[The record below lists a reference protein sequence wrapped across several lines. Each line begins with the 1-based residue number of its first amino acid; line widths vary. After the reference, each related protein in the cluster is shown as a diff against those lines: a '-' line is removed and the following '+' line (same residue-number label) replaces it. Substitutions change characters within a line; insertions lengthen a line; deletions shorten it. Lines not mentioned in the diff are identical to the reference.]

1 MNQLIAFGSSP
12 IMAFNNAVPYPKII
26 SDRLGMKYNSQA
38 KPLTSNSKI
47 ARKIL
52 TYSDYGPGDMVLVSW
67 TSTTRSEFRTEH
79 GWAATNLNT
88 YQPGSGFE
96 EHWYQGPGKWEYT
109 GVSTALK
116 EMVLAQSF
124 LQSRDIPY
132 VFLFDNNEVLH
143 SCWYQEPDAYIGG
156 IISSIDQSK
165 IATFNGQGF
174 VPWCEAQGYSRV
186 QGNHFDTPAH
196 EHAANII
203 SAHFRSGVA
212 NSKPEAEAAHS
223 VLRLS

>member
-1 MNQLIAFGSSP
+1 MD
-12 IMAFNNAVPYPKII
+12 FNNTIVPYPKII
-26 SDRLGMKYNSQA
+26 ANQLSIEYDSQV

-47 ARKIL
+47 ARKVL
-52 TYSDYGPGDMVLVSW
+52 SYPNYQNDMVLVSW

-79 GWAATNLNT
+79 GWTATNLST

-96 EHWYQGPGKWEYT
+96 EHWYQGPGQWEYT

-116 EMVLAQSF
+116 EMVLVQSF

-143 SCWYQEPDAYIGG
+143 SRLYQEPDAYIGG

-165 IATFNGQGF
+165 ILTFNGQGF
-174 VPWCEAQGYSRV
+174 VPWCETQGYSRV
-186 QGNHFDTPAH
+186 QGNHFNTPAH
-196 EHAANII
+196 KHAADII

-212 NSKPEAEAAHS
+212 NSRPEAEAAHS

>member
-1 MNQLIAFGSSP
+1 MNRLIAFGSSP
-12 IMAFNNAVPYPKII
+12 IMASSTIVPYPSII
-26 SDRLGMKYNSQA
+26 AERMGIEYVSQA

-52 TYSDYGPGDMVLVSW
+52 TYTDYHDDMVLVSW

-79 GWAATNLNT
+79 GWMATNINT

-109 GVSTALK
+109 GVSTTLK
-116 EMVLAQSF
+116 EMVLTQSF

-143 SCWYQEPDAYIGG
+143 SCWYQEPDEYMGA
-156 IISSIDQSK
+156 IISSLDRSK
-165 IATFNGQGF
+165 IVTFDGQGF
-174 VPWCEAQGYSRV
+174 VPWCEAQGHARV
-186 QGNHFDTPAH
+186 QGNHFDTAAH
-196 EHAANII
+196 VHAADVI

-212 NSKPEAEAAHS
+212 NS
-223 VLRLS
+223 